1 MQNTDLSLQPYF
13 DDFNENK
20 KFYKVLFKPNYPVQ
34 ARELTTLQSMLQYQI
49 EKFGQHVFKEGSV
62 VIPGQTGYNIKY
74 NAVLVQSTVNTISF
88 ETIRQNL
95 TGKTIRGLTS
105 NVVATVVNSIS
116 ATQSEKI
123 TPTLYVKYISSGNI
137 VNGIQFN
144 KFANGETL
152 VDEFNNPVA
161 VTVAQNA
168 TDYVGSAAFITEG
181 VYFIRGFF
189 VTVPAQTII
198 LDQYSNFP
206 SYKIGL
212 TIQESIVTAETD
224 STLYDNAVGS
234 SNYTAPGADRLKI
247 DAVLTKQD
255 INFGSDSSFIELLR
269 LDNGKLVEQ
278 VEISVYDELEKNLAR
293 RTYDESG
300 NYTINDINLRIRET
314 YNDGRNNGIYKLN
327 DTLPDGK
334 KVLNRTPTA
343 EDGNAINGLDHYTIE
358 LDPLKAYVKGYEINN
373 TSKKYLTVEKPRSFL
388 SLNNQGI
395 SSIFGN
401 YFTLQVNTITG
412 GVFTTGT
419 TIQLLSSG
427 TQIGQCRSLSL
438 ISGGRLFVGD
448 VTMFSVITTVEA
460 TPNVVAGDFIF
471 GSNGTQG
478 VVHAVNGNIIT
489 VRQTTGDFSKGVSF
503 TNSNNSSTYIIDTAV
518 NNKIE
523 NITSISTSSGAT
535 AQLELDPVS
544 IAGSSFVVTT
554 NVLTGTSTQFSRD
567 LKAGMKLEIG
577 TGTATIQ
584 SISGESVTLSS
595 GSIANGTYYSVK
607 KLVPKLKT
615 FGNNFFS
622 RFPNAVKSTS
632 DLSYYKTVNETKT
645 VTSVSGSGNVT
656 ISTTSDFAISTG
668 DISVSNASGNIPY
681 TVSPT
686 SQANSVSLTVNGS
699 LINSSVL
706 VTYKVRVNNPTL
718 KTKTS
723 NKFTCLIVDKIQNT
737 TNTKYGTRISD
748 KEISLKFSDV
758 YRIHAI
764 HEAISSSDSNT
775 NLFDSVVVNN
785 SNQIQIGDI
794 IYYESVGAKV
804 FSISGNTLYI
814 KYLSSEKFPTTF
826 AQPLEI
832 VVAGASNVQGKFI
845 TSVVNGAYR
854 DITNNFNLVKND
866 SSEFYNISKLVR
878 NEGRPVPTNK
888 FIVVFDYYIHS
899 NTSNDFYTANSYNF
913 GEEPFS
919 TIPTT
924 YNGIPYTDIVD
935 FRYETT
941 PSPTT
946 GTSGTLTSPF
956 VETASAFDLFSTSSL
971 SNRIISTFTYPGE
984 IISADYDYYLGRIDK
999 IFLDENNNLIVLKG
1013 SESNFPQEPQEI
1025 QNSLLLA
1032 TVTIP
1037 PYMKDVA
1044 SAGIKI
1050 NQLKRYTMKDISS
1063 LDKRLENVEN
1073 LTSLNLLEVGTN
1085 SLLILDEFGNNRFKT
1100 GFIAD
1105 NFKTTDFADLNNVRY
1120 TASIDTENAF
1130 LRPYPYATKIGVN
1143 YDSTSTTVRKG
1154 SNVTLPYTET
1164 QYITQ
1169 QYASRVEN
1177 LQPFEVISWNGE
1189 IALQPNKDIWFDTV
1203 RTATNVQQIDLSEPF
1218 RALFDRTTALADQ
1231 WNNWNRNIVPRLAV
1245 GGGTLSVRET
1255 GSVDNTFTT
1264 FTQDIE
1270 VGDSINNIE
1279 VNRFV
1284 RSRLIY
1290 LNATKL
1296 KANTVMHFFV
1306 NEVLH
1311 DDMIFPLDMV
1321 GMTER
1326 SGSFVVGEKVFLS
1339 NTNTVTTPPDSSTIE
1354 ATVVASS
1361 LGSYTSSSTYLSINP
1376 PTTSD
1381 GTQLNPT
1388 VLNSTY
1394 FVIGETSKAVGKV
1407 TLLNSARIKTDAS
1420 GNLQT
1425 FLIIKPDTFE
1435 TGKLSF
1441 KVCDQITGTSIYGI
1455 SETSAVTT
1463 YDTLGTTVNLTSNVM
1478 SLDIP
1483 EISSGPIR
1491 GTTVTFIPFPPPP
1504 PAPPNAP
1511 AGRDPVAQSFY
1522 VDSPGGVF
1530 LSSIDLYFQS
1540 KDPTTPVS
1548 VEIRTMEN
1556 GTLTNTV
1563 VPNSVAVVQ
1572 ASDVKISSN
1581 ASLATKFTFPSLV
1594 YLNQDTYY
1602 AFVVRSDS
1610 KLYKIWIS
1618 RLAETDVT
1626 TSYAIDKQPYSGSL
1640 FKSQNMSTWTPDQF
1654 EDIKFTI
1661 NRAKFAT
1668 NSTYTCVLNNDPIS
1682 DANLIQSPLKMTLNS
1697 SVIEVFQPN
1706 HCMNTNQNYVKL
1718 SGITSDAPPTV
1729 LTTAGGITITYVG
1742 NITVGNASST
1752 TWQTVNGSPVSESN
1766 PGYVMINNE
1775 IMKYTLVSGN
1785 TLRISERGLAGT
1797 TATGHA
1803 GNSPVMCYNLN
1814 GIPLT
1819 EINKVHKITEV
1830 IDFDNYKISTAS
1842 KASSNLRS
1850 GGDIGKASRNI
1861 QYEELYPDLNN
1872 LVLPSTDMTITFSSV
1887 SGSSLYGA
1895 TNSFAQL
1902 NEESIENKQ
1911 YSRMNSS
1918 RLIASAP
1925 NTAVYYPGYPHTLK
1939 LNVKMSSEL
1948 DNVSPVL
1955 ELYGSSL
1962 NTVSNRLSKKVAGN
1976 VIDVSAELTPSS
1988 GFYSS
1993 YITKKVT
2000 LQGVSTSIK
2009 VFLDAVRTQGLGGSY
2024 SDIKVFVKTIGD
2036 GNLGSFNETGYVE
2049 VPAISY
2055 PKSSNSNDYKA
2066 FEFELK
2072 NLPEFKQYAVKICM
2086 IADDQT
2092 NIIKIRNFR
2101 AISLAV

>member
-13 DDFNENK
+13 DDFTEDK

-62 VIPGQTGYNIKY
+62 VIPGQTGYNTQY
-74 NAVLVQSTVNTISF
+74 NAVLVQPTVNSISF

-95 TGKTIRGLTS
+95 TEKTIRGLTS

-116 ATQSEKI
+116 AQQSEKL
-123 TPTLYVKYISSGNI
+123 TPTLYIKYISSGNI
-137 VNGIQFN
+137 VNGTQFT

-161 VTVAQNA
+161 VTVSQNA
-168 TDYVGSAAFITEG
+168 TDYVGSAAYITEG

-189 VTVPAQTII
+189 VTVPQQTII

-212 TIQESIVTAETD
+212 SVQESIVTAETD
-224 STLYDNAVGS
+224 SSLYDNAVGS

-269 LDNGKLVEQ
+269 LDKGKLVEQ
-278 VEISVYDELEKNLAR
+278 VQASVYDELEKNLAR

-300 NYTINDINLRIRET
+300 NYTINDINLKIRET
-314 YNDGRNNGIYKLN
+314 YNDGKNNGVYKLN
-327 DTLPDGK
+327 DTLSDGR
-334 KVLNRTPTA
+334 KVLNRQPTA
-343 EDGNAINGLDHYTIE
+343 EDGNAINGLDYYTIE

-373 TSKKYLTVEKPRSFL
+373 TSKKYLTVEKPRSSL

-401 YFTLQVNTITG
+401 YFTLKVSTITG
-412 GVFTTGT
+412 GVIPTGT
-419 TIQLLSSG
+419 TIQLLNSG

-438 ISGGRLFVGD
+438 ISGGRLFVCD
-448 VTMFSVITTVEA
+448 VSMFSVITTSEA
-460 TPNVVAGDFIF
+460 TPNVIVGDFIF
-471 GSNGTQG
+471 GSNGSQG
-478 VVHAVNGNIIT
+478 VVHGVNGNVIT
-489 VRQTTGDFSKGVSF
+489 VRQTTGDFSAGVSF
-503 TNSNNSSTYIIDTAV
+503 TNSNNSSTHIVATAV

-523 NITSISTSSGAT
+523 NITSILASGGAT
-535 AQLELDPVS
+535 AQLELEQVS
-544 IAGSSFVVTT
+544 ISGSSFVVTT

-567 LKAGMKLEIG
+567 LKAGMKLQIG
-577 TGTATIQ
+577 TNIATIQ
-584 SISGESVTLSS
+584 SISGESVTLST

-607 KLVPKLKT
+607 KLVPKLNT
-615 FGNNFFS
+615 FGANFFS
-622 RFPNAVKSTS
+622 RFPNTVKSTS
-632 DLSYYKTVNETKT
+632 DLSYYKTINETKT
-645 VTSVSGSGNVT
+645 VSNGAGGLGSVT
-656 ISTTSDFAISTG
+656 ISTTSDYAISTA
-668 DISVSNASGNIPY
+668 DISVSNSSG
-681 TVSPT
+681 
-686 SQANSVSLTVNGS
+686 SVSYTISSSSQPSSINLVVSSS
-699 LINSSVL
+699 LINTSVL
-706 VTYKVRVNNPTL
+706 VTYKVKVNNPTL

-723 NKFTCLIVDKIQNT
+723 NKFSCLLVDKQQNS

-758 YRIHAI
+758 YQIHAI
-764 HEAISSSDSNT
+764 HEAISSSDANT
-775 NLFDSVVVNN
+775 NLFDSVVVND
-785 SNQIQIGDI
+785 SSLLQLGDI
-794 IYYESVGAKV
+794 IYYESVSARII
-804 FSISGNTLYI
+804 SISGNTLYI
-814 KYLSSEKFPTTF
+814 KYLSSDKFPTTF
-826 AQPLEI
+826 SQALQI
-832 VVAGASNVQGKFI
+832 VIAGDSNIQGKFI
-845 TSVVNGAYR
+845 TSVSNGTYR

-866 SSEFYNISKLVR
+866 STEFYNISKLVR

-888 FIVVFDYYIHS
+888 FIVIFDYYIHS

-913 GEEPFS
+913 SEEPFA

-924 YNGIPYTDIVD
+924 YDGIPYTDIVD

-941 PSPTT
+941 ASSVA

-956 VETASAFDLFSTSSL
+956 VETNSAFDLFSSTSL
-971 SNRIISTFTYPGE
+971 ANRVVSTFTYPGE
-984 IISADYDYYLGRIDK
+984 LISADYDYYLGRIDK
-999 IFLDENNNLIVLKG
+999 IFIDENNNLLALKG
-1013 SESNFPQEPQEI
+1013 SESNSPQEPQEI

-1037 PYMKDVA
+1037 PYMKDV
-1044 SAGIKI
+1044 SLAGIKI
-1050 NQLKRYTMKDISS
+1050 SQQKRYTMKDISS
-1063 LDKRLENVEN
+1063 IDRRLETVEN

-1100 GFIAD
+1100 GFVAD

-1120 TASIDTENAF
+1120 TASIDTENAI
-1130 LRPYPYATKIGVN
+1130 LRPYPYATKLGVN
-1143 YDSTSTTVRKG
+1143 YDSTSTTTKTG
-1154 SNVTLPYTET
+1154 SIVTLPYTET
-1164 QYITQ
+1164 EYIKQ

-1189 IALQPNKDIWFDTV
+1189 ITLQPNKDVWFDTV
-1203 RTATNVQQIDLSEPF
+1203 RTETNTQQIDLTTPF

-1231 WNNWNRNIVPRLAV
+1231 WNTWNTTIAPRLQVA
-1245 GGGTLSVRET
+1245 GGTLAASNT

-1270 VGDSINNIE
+1270 VGDSINSIE

-1284 RSRLIY
+1284 RSRLVY
-1290 LNATKL
+1290 LKASKL

-1306 NEVLH
+1306 DEVLH
-1311 DDMIFPLDMV
+1311 DEMIFPLDMT

-1326 SGSFVVGEKVFLS
+1326 TGAFVVGEKVFLS
-1339 NTNTVTTPPDSSTIE
+1339 NTSTVTSPPASSTIE
-1354 ATVVASS
+1354 ATVVESS
-1361 LGSYTSSSTYLSINP
+1361 LGNYTSSSTYLSIDP

-1381 GTQLNPT
+1381 RTQLNPT
-1388 VLNSTY
+1388 LLNSTY
-1394 FVIGETSKAVGKV
+1394 YVIGETSKAVGKV
-1407 TLLNSARIKTDAS
+1407 TLVNSARVKTDAF
-1420 GNLQT
+1420 GNLLT

-1435 TGKLSF
+1435 TGNLSF

-1478 SLDIP
+1478 SLDLP
-1483 EISSGPIR
+1483 NISSGPIR

-1504 PAPPNAP
+1504 PP
-1511 AGRDPVAQSFY
+1511 AGGGDPVAQSFY
-1522 VDSPGGVF
+1522 VDSQGGVF

-1540 KDPTTPVS
+1540 KDSTTPVS
-1548 VEIRTMEN
+1548 IEIRTMEN
-1556 GTLTNTV
+1556 GTLTSTV

-1572 ASDVKISSN
+1572 ASDVKISSD

-1602 AFVVRSDS
+1602 AFMVRSDS

-1618 RLAETDVT
+1618 RLNGTDVT

-1654 EDIKFTI
+1654 EDVKFTI

-1682 DANLIQSPLKMTLNS
+1682 DAYLIQSPLKLTSNS

-1729 LTTAGGITITYVG
+1729 LTSSGGITITYIG
-1742 NITVGNASST
+1742 NISVGNASSA
-1752 TWQTVNGSPVSESN
+1752 TWQTINGSPVSESN
-1766 PGYVMINNE
+1766 PGYVMIDNE

-1797 TATGHA
+1797 TATAHSS
-1803 GNSPVMCYNLN
+1803 NSPVMCYNLN
-1814 GIPLT
+1814 GIPLI
-1819 EINKVHKITEV
+1819 EINRVHKITEV

-1850 GGDIGKASRNI
+1850 GGDTAKASRNI
-1861 QYEELYPDLNN
+1861 QYEELYPNLNN
-1872 LVLPSTDMTITFSSV
+1872 LVLPSTDMTVTFSSI
-1887 SGSSLYGA
+1887 SGSSLYGPA
-1895 TNSFAQL
+1895 NSFAQL

-1911 YSRMNSS
+1911 YSKMNSS
-1918 RLIASAP
+1918 RLIASAQ
-1925 NTAVYYPGYPHTLK
+1925 NTAVYYPGYPYTLK

-1948 DNVSPVL
+1948 DNVSPLL

-1962 NTVSNRLSKKVAGN
+1962 TTVSNRLSKKVIDN

-2009 VFLDAVRTQGLGGSY
+2009 VFFDAVRTQGLNGTY
-2024 SDIKVFVKTIGD
+2024 SDIKVFVRTVGD
-2036 GNLGSFNETGYVE
+2036 GNLGSFNEAGYVE
-2049 VPAISY
+2049 VPAVSY
-2055 PKSSNSNDYKA
+2055 PTSSNFNDYKA

-2072 NLPEFKQYAVKICM
+2072 NLSEFKQYAIKVCM
-2086 IADDQT
+2086 IGDDQT
-2092 NIIKIRNFR
+2092 NNIKIRNLR